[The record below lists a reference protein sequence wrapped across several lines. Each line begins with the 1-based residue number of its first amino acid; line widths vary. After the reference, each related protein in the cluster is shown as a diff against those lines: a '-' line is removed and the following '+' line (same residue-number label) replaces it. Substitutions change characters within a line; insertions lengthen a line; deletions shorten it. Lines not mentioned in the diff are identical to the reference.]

1 VLKQLFARDYP
12 NYQAGFNLNIPI
24 RNRAAQAQVINDE
37 LTLRQLQLGV
47 QRLENQVR
55 VDVQNAVIGVRN
67 ARAQYQAGVKARI
80 LQEQSLDAEQKRYA
94 AGASIIYNVILTQR
108 DLATARQNELAAE
121 AAYAKSKVELD
132 RVTGQTL
139 NNSNISLAEAFKGIV
154 SRAPHPLPATDAPLE

>member
-1 VLKQLFARDYP
+1 
-12 NYQAGFNLNIPI
+12 
-24 RNRAAQAQVINDE
+24 
-37 LTLRQLQLGV
+37 
-47 QRLENQVR
+47 
-55 VDVQNAVIGVRN
+55 VRN

-80 LQEQSLDAEQKRYA
+80 LQEQSLDAEQKKYA

-139 NNSNISLAEAFKGIV
+139 NNSNISLTEAFKGVV
-154 SRAPHPLPATDAPLE
+154 SRSPQPLPATDAPLE

>member
-1 VLKQLFARDYP
+1 
-12 NYQAGFNLNIPI
+12 
-24 RNRAAQAQVINDE
+24 
-37 LTLRQLQLGV
+37 
-47 QRLENQVR
+47 VR

-139 NNSNISLAEAFKGIV
+139 NNSNISLTEAFKGVV
-154 SRAPHPLPATDAPLE
+154 SRAPQPLPATDPPLE